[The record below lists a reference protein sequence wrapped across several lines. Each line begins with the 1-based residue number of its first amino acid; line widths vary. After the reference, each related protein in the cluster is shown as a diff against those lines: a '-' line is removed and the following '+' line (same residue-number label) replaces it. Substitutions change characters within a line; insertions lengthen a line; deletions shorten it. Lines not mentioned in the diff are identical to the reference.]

1 MKFKQFIV
9 LSILLICQLP
19 GQQGEVL
26 VVENLFNLMPGRF
39 LSIPLSES
47 DRNPFMRE
55 RPIVVPDEVDYST
68 LNTRVMEYFNG
79 SAQNENE
86 NFQCPIDMVMHPTA
100 DSIGGVGIHGEF
112 FKIGSEVLFYNETT
126 SYSPISD
133 ARIYIKNITE
143 DALLLRII
151 PVILPDITPAS
162 DPYEFVVELPQFFA
176 K

>member
-9 LSILLICQLP
+9 LSILLICHLP
-19 GQQGEVL
+19 GQQGDGL

-133 ARIYIKNITE
+133 ARIYIKSITE

>member
-39 LSIPLSES
+39 LSIPLSEL

>member
-19 GQQGEVL
+19 GQQGDVL

-86 NFQCPIDMVMHPTA
+86 NFQCPIDVVMHPTA